1 MVKKTVLKNA
11 LREIKSS
18 LGRYLSIFAI
28 AALGVGFFAGI
39 TAAPYDMRRSASFY
53 YERLNLADYRL
64 VSTYGFDKNDI
75 DALLNLGFDKKI
87 RPTYFADLFLKRGE
101 AEYVARVMA
110 FPDELNLLEIKE
122 GRFPDPD
129 KGDECVIDATW
140 TSMGLEIGSQVTLK
154 NEDVLVND
162 VYTVVGFVRSPMY
175 PSDDSRGYTDIG
187 SGSVQCAVFIAA
199 ENFKYEYYTEVYIT
213 ADELRGLNCYE
224 DAYKDASA
232 RLKTVIEAAGEARE
246 LGRYNEI
253 IREAEEK
260 IGEAEAEYKTE
271 RQKAEAELF
280 DAKQKLDEA
289 RQKLD
294 DAWEELEAGAAELVD
309 ANVKLRDGQAQLD
322 KGFADYEAG
331 LAEFNDKIAAA
342 EAELEQAAAELALRE
357 DEYEQAFAQWQ
368 EAYAMYEY
376 MDNEQKA
383 ALDAA
388 KAELDAGRTALD
400 AGWAQYEEGER
411 EFTRERNLGKS
422 KLDDA
427 LSELAKAESDLLKG
441 KADYQEGLAK
451 WEDGN
456 AEYEQGEADYEK
468 GLSEYYD
475 GVKKANA
482 EFAKAEAELAKARR
496 DLDDLSEPVWYV
508 FDRDGFPN
516 YTEYSNNADRIAN
529 IAKVFPVFFLLVA
542 ALVCSTTVSRMV
554 EENRVQ
560 VGLFKAL
567 GYSDGAIVF
576 KYLLY
581 AVSAATLGCAA
592 GLLGG
597 MKVFPYVIITAY
609 QMMYN
614 IPDVLTPYNPSLSV
628 ISLAAACGTVALVVI
643 LSIRG
648 ELAERPAAL
657 MRPKSPKKGK
667 RVFIERIGFI
677 WRRIGFSGKVA
688 VRNIFRYKSRMLMT
702 VIGIAGCAALLLTGF
717 ALKDSVGDVVQLQFG
732 KITKYSG
739 FMLIDTDKEHKAA
752 AERAFADNGCDFICT
767 YEKTLVCSYGGKS
780 VEADVCVVEDP
791 DRLGEF
797 VQLKNRLDGEEFN
810 LRESG
815 VLISEKVSSLLG
827 VGKDDV
833 INISKSETAKKQAK
847 IGGVI
852 EYYAGRTL
860 YMSRE
865 VYVSLFGEAPEYDVA
880 YFKADD
886 GVLDGLKDT
895 LSEWGHVGLTRD
907 IADSFNDIMSTLDSV
922 IVIIII
928 SAGILAF
935 IVLYNLTNINICERV
950 REIATL
956 KVLGFYDAEVDM
968 YIFRENIMLTLMGT
982 AAGLILGIYLSRF
995 VISTAEVDDVMFGRS
1010 IHSPSFVIAAVVTM
1024 AFSALVSMF
1033 MHFYLKKISMVESL
1047 KSID

>member
-39 TAAPYDMRRSASFY
+39 TAAPHDMRRSADHY
-53 YERLNLADYRL
+53 YERLKLADYRL

-75 DALLNLGFDKKI
+75 DALMNLGFEKSVV
-87 RPTYFADLFLKRGE
+87 PTYFADLFLRNGE
-101 AEYVARVMA
+101 SEYVARVMA
-110 FPDELNLLEIKE
+110 MPEKLNKLEIKS
-122 GRFPDPD
+122 GRFPE
-129 KGDECVIDATW
+129 KSDECVIDSTW
-140 TSMGLEIGSQVTLK
+140 NGNDIEIGSRITLE
-154 NEDVLVND
+154 NDGVLVND

-175 PSDDSRGYTDIG
+175 PSDDARGYTDIG
-187 SGSVQCAVFIAA
+187 SGSIQCAVFIA
-199 ENFKYEYYTEVYIT
+199 EQNFKYEYYTEVYIT
-213 ADELRGLNCYE
+213 ADELRALNCYE
-224 DAYKDASA
+224 DAYEDASA
-232 RLKTVIEAAGEARE
+232 RIKAVIETAGEARE

-253 IREAEEK
+253 IREAEDK
-260 IGEAEAEYKTE
+260 IGEAEAEYRDE
-271 RQKAEAELF
+271 RRKAEAELS
-280 DAKQKLDEA
+280 DAKRELDDARKQLDEA
-289 RQKLD
+289 RD
-294 DAWEELEAGAAELVD
+294 ELEQAAAELAD
-309 ANVKLRDGQAQLD
+309 ANTALRDGQAKLD

-331 LAEFNDKIAAA
+331 LAEFNEKIAAA
-342 EAELEQAAAELALRE
+342 EAELEQAAAELSLQE
-357 DEYEQAFAQWQ
+357 DGYGQSLEQWEQS
-368 EAYAMYEY
+368 YAMYEY
-376 MDNEQKA
+376 MDDEQKA

-388 KAELDAGRTALD
+388 KQELDAGRALLD
-400 AGWAQYEEGER
+400 AGWAQYEEGAR
-411 EFTRERNLGKS
+411 ELTRERALGKS

-427 LSELAKAESDLLKG
+427 LSELAKAEKDLLQG

-451 WEDGN
+451 YENGL

-468 GLSEYYD
+468 GLAEYSD
-475 GVKKANA
+475 GLKEANA

-508 FDRDGFPN
+508 FDRSGFPN
-516 YTEYSNNADRIAN
+516 YAEYGANADRIAN

-581 AVSAATLGCAA
+581 AVSAAAFGCTA

-597 MKVFPYVIITAY
+597 MKIFPYVIITAY

-614 IPDVLTPYNPSLSV
+614 IPDILMPYNASLSA
-628 ISLAAACGTVALVVI
+628 ISLAAACGTVALVVL

-648 ELAERPAAL
+648 ELSERPAAL
-657 MRPKSPKKGK
+657 MRPKAPKKGK
-667 RVFIERIGFI
+667 RVFLERIGFV

-717 ALKDSVGDVVQLQFG
+717 ALKDSVGDVVKLQFG

-739 FMLIDTDKEHKAA
+739 YMMIDADKKSA
-752 AERAFADNGCDFICT
+752 AEKIFAANGCDILHT
-767 YEKTLVCSYGGKS
+767 YVKTLVCSYGGKS
-780 VEADVCVVEDP
+780 EEIDVSVIKEAD
-791 DRLGEF
+791 RFGEF
-797 VQLKNRLDGEEFN
+797 VQIKNRVNGEEFN
-810 LRESG
+810 LAESG
-815 VLISEKVSSLLG
+815 ILISEKAAKLLG
-827 VGKDDV
+827 VEKGDM
-833 INISKSETAKKQAK
+833 INISKSETVKKTSK
-847 IGGVI
+847 VGGVI

-860 YMSRE
+860 YMSEE
-865 VYVSLFGEAPEYDVA
+865 VYAELFGETPEYDLT
-880 YFKADD
+880 YFNAPNES
-886 GVLDGLKDT
+886 VLDGLKDA
-895 LSEWGHVGLTRD
+895 LSDHGLVILTRD
-907 IADSFNDIMSTLDSV
+907 ISGGFEDIMETLDSV

-935 IVLYNLTNINICERV
+935 IVLYNLTNINICERI

-982 AAGLILGIYLSRF
+982 AAGLILGVYLSRF
-995 VISTAEVDDVMFGRS
+995 VITTAEVDDVMFGRNVYA
-1010 IHSPSFVIAAVVTM
+1010 PSFIAAALVTM